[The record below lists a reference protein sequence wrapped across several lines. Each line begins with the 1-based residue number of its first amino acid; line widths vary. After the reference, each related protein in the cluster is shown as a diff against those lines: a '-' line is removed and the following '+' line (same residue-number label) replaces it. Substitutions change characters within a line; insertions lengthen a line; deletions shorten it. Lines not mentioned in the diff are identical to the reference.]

1 MNFVALLLG
10 LGVERL
16 LTHLFHLR
24 EFRWLDPVFDW
35 LTDSLAGVSP
45 TGAVLRVA
53 ALTAAIVLPVGLASV
68 MLSGALY
75 QIPYFALAVFVLLF
89 SLGPRDLQIEADDY
103 CAAVL
108 KGDHDEV
115 RQVTREMWE
124 GDPDEDPETHLRCV
138 QRAVYIQANNR
149 IFAVVFW
156 FVVLGPTGAWMFRV
170 LDLLR
175 RRLAF
180 QYMRAEGEMQN
191 AAMIWAVR
199 SLHGLLAWLPARLLI
214 IGYAL
219 AGSFD
224 SAISAWRGNFSAPR
238 AEFFVVTN
246 DLLDCVGS
254 AAAVHRSDLDDDNG
268 DEPVA
273 AVRVAEAMGL
283 VRRTLWWIWCPV
295 IAILT
300 LTDWLS

>member
-1 MNFVALLLG
+1 MNFLALLLG

-35 LTDSLAGVSP
+35 LTAWLSGVSRVA
-45 TGAVLRVA
+45 AVLRVI
-53 ALTAAIVLPVGLASV
+53 ALTALIVLPVGLASV
-68 MLSGALY
+68 ILSGALY

-89 SLGPRDLQIEADDY
+89 SLGPRDLQTEAEDY
-103 CAAVL
+103 CAAVREE
-108 KGDHDEV
+108 DHEEV
-115 RQVTREMWE
+115 RQVAREMWE
-124 GDPDEDPETHLRCV
+124 GDPDEDPEVQLRCV

-156 FVVLGPTGAWMFRV
+156 FVLLGPTGAWLFRV

-180 QYMRAEGEMQN
+180 QYMRADGEMES
-191 AAMIWAVR
+191 ASMVWAVR
-199 SLHGLLAWLPARLLI
+199 TLHGLLAWPPARLLML
-214 IGYAL
+214 GYAL

-224 SAISAWRGNFSAPR
+224 SAISAWRGYFSAPR
-238 AEFFVVTN
+238 AEFFAVTN
-246 DLLDCVGS
+246 DLLDRVGH
-254 AAAVHRSDLDDDNG
+254 AAAVHRSDPG

-273 AVRVAEAMGL
+273 AMRVAEAMGL